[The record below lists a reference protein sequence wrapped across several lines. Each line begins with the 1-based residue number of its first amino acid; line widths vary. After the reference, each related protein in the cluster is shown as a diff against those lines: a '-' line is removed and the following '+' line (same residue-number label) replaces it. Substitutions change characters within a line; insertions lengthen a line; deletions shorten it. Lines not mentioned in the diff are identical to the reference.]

1 MIRIRVTGPLLRVI
15 REVLMPGPLT
25 GLVVVAVEQAVAAP
39 FATRQL
45 ADLGA
50 RVIKIE
56 RPGVGDFARG
66 YDRAVHGQSS
76 HFVWLN
82 RGKESI
88 ELDVKQ
94 DTHVLRALVS
104 RADVFVQNLAPG
116 AAARLGF
123 DSASLTSQ
131 YPRLITCDISG
142 YGSDGPYRDRKAY
155 DLLIQSEAG
164 LVSITGTPSSP
175 AKVGIAAAD
184 IAAGMY
190 AYSGILTALYDR
202 SQTGRGCAIEVSM
215 LEALGE
221 WMGFPYYY
229 GTYGGTPPIRSGVH
243 HATIAPYGAYRA
255 GDGTVVQ
262 LGIQNEREWLE
273 FCTTVLLMPHV
284 ATDARFASNSS
295 RLAHRAELDAVIDSV
310 FGGLTG
316 AALVGRLESAR
327 IAFGQ
332 QRTVAE
338 FAEHPQLRERDRWR
352 TVRTPGGDVR
362 ALLPPVTVRGREAEM
377 GAVPALG
384 QHTQDVLR
392 WLGL

>member
-1 MIRIRVTGPLLRVI
+1 
-15 REVLMPGPLT
+15 MPGPLT
-25 GLVVVAVEQAVAAP
+25 GLVVVALEQAVAAP

-50 RVIKIE
+50 RVVKIE
-56 RPGVGDFARG
+56 RPGAGDFARG
-66 YDRAVHGQSS
+66 YDQAVHGQSS

-82 RGKESI
+82 RGKESVA
-88 ELDVKQ
+88 LDVKQ
-94 DTHVLRALVS
+94 DAHVLRALVA

-123 DSASLTSQ
+123 GAAELSALQ
-131 YPRLITCDISG
+131 PRLITCDISG
-142 YGSDGPYRDRKAY
+142 YGSDGSYRDRKAY

-164 LVSITGTPSSP
+164 LISITGTPESP

-202 SQTGRGCAIEVSM
+202 ERTGRGSNIEVSM

-221 WMGFPYYY
+221 WMGFPFYYN
-229 GTYGGTPPIRSGVH
+229 TYGGTPPARSGVH
-243 HATIAPYGAYRA
+243 HATFAPYGAYRA
-255 GDGTVVQ
+255 GDGTVLQ

-273 FCTTVLLMPHV
+273 FCTKTLLMPHV
-284 ATDARFASNSS
+284 ATNARFASNSL
-295 RLAHRAELDAVIDSV
+295 RLRHRSELDAVIDSV

-316 AALVGRLESAR
+316 DELMARLEGAR
-327 IAFGQ
+327 IAFAQ

-338 FAEHPQLRERDRWR
+338 FADHPQLRQRDRWR
-352 TVRTPGGDVR
+352 TVATPGGDVR
-362 ALLPPVTVRGREAEM
+362 ALLPPATFRGREAEM
-377 GAVPALG
+377 GPVPALG
-384 QHTQDVLR
+384 QHTEEVLR
-392 WLGL
+392 WLQL

>member
-1 MIRIRVTGPLLRVI
+1 LPVTRIAVI

-66 YDRAVHGQSS
+66 YDQAVHGQSS

-82 RGKESI
+82 RGKESV
-88 ELDVKQ
+88 ELDLKQ
-94 DTHVLRALVS
+94 DAHVLRALIA

-116 AAARLGF
+116 AVGRLGF
-123 DSASLTSQ
+123 GSASLVEQ

-164 LVSITGTPSSP
+164 LISVTGTPESP

-202 SQTGRGCAIEVSM
+202 SQNGRGCAIEVSM

-229 GTYGGTPPIRSGVH
+229 GVYGGSAPVRSGVR

-255 GDGTVVQ
+255 GDGAVLQ
-262 LGIQNEREWLE
+262 LGLQNEREWVE
-273 FCTTVLLMPHV
+273 FCGKVLLLPHV
-284 ATDARFASNSS
+284 ASDGRFASNSL
-295 RLAHRAELDAVIDSV
+295 RVEHRGELDAVIDSV
-310 FGGLTG
+310 FGGLSG
-316 AALVGRLESAR
+316 EELVGRLESAR

-332 QRTVAE
+332 QRSVAE

-352 TVRTPGGDVR
+352 TVRTPRGDVR
-362 ALLPPVTVRGREAEM
+362 ALLPPVTVRGWEEAEM

-384 QHTQDVLR
+384 QHTEEVLR
-392 WLGL
+392 WLEL

>member
-1 MIRIRVTGPLLRVI
+1 
-15 REVLMPGPLT
+15 
-25 GLVVVAVEQAVAAP
+25 
-39 FATRQL
+39 
-45 ADLGA
+45 
-50 RVIKIE
+50 
-56 RPGVGDFARG
+56 
-66 YDRAVHGQSS
+66 VHGQSS

-82 RGKESI
+82 RGKESVD
-88 ELDVKQ
+88 LDLKQ
-94 DTHVLRALVS
+94 DAHVLRALIA

-116 AAARLGF
+116 AVGRLGF
-123 DSASLTSQ
+123 GSAALVEQ

-164 LVSITGTPSSP
+164 LISVTGTPESP

-202 SQTGRGCAIEVSM
+202 SRSGRGCAIEVSM

-229 GTYGGTPPIRSGVH
+229 GVYGGSAPVRSGVH

-255 GDGTVVQ
+255 GDGAVLQ
-262 LGIQNEREWLE
+262 LGVQNEREWVE
-273 FCTTVLLMPHV
+273 FCGKVLLLPHV
-284 ATDARFASNSS
+284 ASDGRFASNSL
-295 RLAHRAELDAVIDSV
+295 RVEHRGELDAVIDAV
-310 FGGLTG
+310 FGGLSG
-316 AALVGRLESAR
+316 EELVGRLESAR

-332 QRTVAE
+332 QRSVVE

-352 TVRTPGGDVR
+352 TVATPGGDVR
-362 ALLPPVTVRGREAEM
+362 ALLPPVTVRGREEAEM

-384 QHTQDVLR
+384 QHTEEVLR

>member
-1 MIRIRVTGPLLRVI
+1 
-15 REVLMPGPLT
+15 MPGPLS
-25 GLVVVAVEQAVAAP
+25 GLLVVAVEQAVAAP

-56 RPGVGDFARG
+56 RPGAGDFARG
-66 YDRAVHGQSS
+66 YDQAVHGQSS

-82 RGKESI
+82 RGKQSV
-88 ELDVKQ
+88 ELDLKQ
-94 DTHVLRALVS
+94 DAHVLRALLS

-116 AAARLGF
+116 AVSRLGF
-123 DSASLTSQ
+123 GSASLVEQ

-164 LVSITGTPSSP
+164 LISVTGTPDSP

-202 SQTGRGCAIEVSM
+202 SRTGRGCALEVSM

-221 WMGFPYYY
+221 WMGFPFYY
-229 GTYGGTPPIRSGVH
+229 GVYGGSAPVRSGVH

-255 GDGTVVQ
+255 GDGAVLQ
-262 LGIQNEREWLE
+262 LGVQNEREWVE
-273 FCTTVLLMPHV
+273 FCRTVLLLPHV
-284 ATDARFASNSS
+284 ATDARFSSNSA
-295 RLAHRAELDAVIDSV
+295 RVAHRSELDAVIDSV
-310 FGGLTG
+310 FGGLNG
-316 AALVGRLESAR
+316 DELVARLESAR

-338 FAEHPQLRERDRWR
+338 FAEHPQLRSRDRWR
-352 TVRTPGGDVR
+352 TVATPGGDVQ
-362 ALLPPVTVRGREAEM
+362 ALLPPVTVHGREAEM
-377 GAVPALG
+377 GPVPALG
-384 QHTQDVLR
+384 QHTAEVLE

>member
-1 MIRIRVTGPLLRVI
+1 
-15 REVLMPGPLT
+15 MPGPLS
-25 GLVVVAVEQAVAAP
+25 GLLVVAVEQAVAAP

-50 RVIKIE
+50 RVVKIE
-56 RPGVGDFARG
+56 RPGAGDFARG
-66 YDRAVHGQSS
+66 YDQAVHGQSS

-82 RGKESI
+82 RGKQSV
-88 ELDVKQ
+88 ELDLKQ
-94 DTHVLRALVS
+94 DAHVLRALLS

-116 AAARLGF
+116 AVSRLGF
-123 DSASLTSQ
+123 GSASLVEQ

-164 LVSITGTPSSP
+164 LISVTGTPDSP

-202 SQTGRGCAIEVSM
+202 SRTGRGCALEVSM

-221 WMGFPYYY
+221 WMGFPFYY
-229 GTYGGTPPIRSGVH
+229 GVYGGSAPVRSGVH

-255 GDGTVVQ
+255 GDGAVLQ
-262 LGIQNEREWLE
+262 LGVQNEREWVE
-273 FCTTVLLMPHV
+273 FCRTVLLLPHV
-284 ATDARFASNSS
+284 ATDARFSSNSA
-295 RLAHRAELDAVIDSV
+295 RVAHRSELDAVIDSV
-310 FGGLTG
+310 FGGLNG
-316 AALVGRLESAR
+316 DELVARLESAR

-338 FAEHPQLRERDRWR
+338 FAEHPQLRSRDRWR
-352 TVRTPGGDVR
+352 TVATPGGDVQ
-362 ALLPPVTVRGREAEM
+362 ALLPPVTVHGREAEM
-377 GAVPALG
+377 GPVPALG
-384 QHTQDVLR
+384 QHTAEVLE

>member
-1 MIRIRVTGPLLRVI
+1 
-15 REVLMPGPLT
+15 MPGPLT
-25 GLVVVAVEQAVAAP
+25 GLVVVALEQAVAAP
-39 FATRQL
+39 LATRQL

-66 YDRAVHGQSS
+66 YDRTVHGQSS

-82 RGKESI
+82 RGKESV
-88 ELDVKQ
+88 ELDVKE
-94 DTHVLRALVS
+94 DTEVLRALAA

-116 AAARLGF
+116 AAERLGF
-123 DSASLTSQ
+123 GAAELSSAF
-131 YPRLITCDISG
+131 PRLITCDISG

-164 LVSITGTPSSP
+164 LISITGSPAEP

-190 AYSGILTALYDR
+190 AYGGILTALYDR
-202 SQTGRGCAIEVSM
+202 ERTGRGSNIEVSM

-229 GTYGGTPPIRSGVH
+229 ATYGGSAPERSGVR
-243 HATIAPYGAYRA
+243 HATIAPYGAFRA
-255 GDGTVVQ
+255 GDGTVIQ
-262 LGIQNEREWLE
+262 LGIQNEREWQD
-273 FCTTVLLMPHV
+273 FCAKVLLMPHV
-284 ATDARFASNSS
+284 ATNARFVSNSS
-295 RLAHRAELDAVIDSV
+295 RLAHRSELDAVIDSV

-316 AALVGRLESAR
+316 SELVARLEDAR
-327 IAFGQ
+327 IAFGR

-338 FAEHPQLRERDRWR
+338 FAEHPQLRQRDRWR
-352 TVRTPGGDVR
+352 TVSTPGGDVQ
-362 ALLPPVTVRGREAEM
+362 ALLPPATFRGWEADM
-377 GAVPALG
+377 GPVPALG
-384 QHTQDVLR
+384 EHTEAVLR
-392 WLGL
+392 WLRSNGA

>member
-1 MIRIRVTGPLLRVI
+1 
-15 REVLMPGPLT
+15 MPGPLT

-66 YDRAVHGQSS
+66 YDQAVHGQSS

-82 RGKESI
+82 RGKESVD
-88 ELDVKQ
+88 LDLKQ
-94 DTHVLRALVS
+94 DAHVLRALIA

-116 AAARLGF
+116 AVGRLGF
-123 DSASLTSQ
+123 GSAALVEQ

-164 LVSITGTPSSP
+164 LISVTGTPESP

-202 SQTGRGCAIEVSM
+202 SRSGRGCAIEVSM

-229 GTYGGTPPIRSGVH
+229 GVYGGSAPVRSGVH

-255 GDGTVVQ
+255 GDGAVLQ
-262 LGIQNEREWLE
+262 LGVQNEREWVE
-273 FCTTVLLMPHV
+273 FCGKVLLLPHV
-284 ATDARFASNSS
+284 ASDGRFASNSL
-295 RLAHRAELDAVIDSV
+295 RVEHRGELDAVIDAV
-310 FGGLTG
+310 FGGLSG
-316 AALVGRLESAR
+316 EELVGRLESAR

-332 QRTVAE
+332 QRSVVE

-352 TVRTPGGDVR
+352 TVATPGGDVR
-362 ALLPPVTVRGREAEM
+362 ALLPPVTVRGREEAEM

-384 QHTQDVLR
+384 QHTEEVLR

>member
-1 MIRIRVTGPLLRVI
+1 
-15 REVLMPGPLT
+15 MPGPLS
-25 GLVVVAVEQAVAAP
+25 GLLVVAVEQAVAAP

-66 YDRAVHGQSS
+66 YDQAVHGQSS

-82 RGKESI
+82 RGKQSV
-88 ELDVKQ
+88 ELDLKQ
-94 DTHVLRALVS
+94 DAHVLRALLS

-116 AAARLGF
+116 AVSRLGF
-123 DSASLTSQ
+123 GSASLVEQ

-164 LVSITGTPSSP
+164 LISVTGTPDSP

-202 SQTGRGCAIEVSM
+202 SRTGRGCALEVSM

-221 WMGFPYYY
+221 WMGFPFYY
-229 GTYGGTPPIRSGVH
+229 GVYGGSAPVRSGVH

-255 GDGTVVQ
+255 GDGAVLQ
-262 LGIQNEREWLE
+262 LGVQNEREWVK
-273 FCTTVLLMPHV
+273 FCRTVLLLPHV
-284 ATDARFASNSS
+284 ATDARFSSNSA
-295 RLAHRAELDAVIDSV
+295 RVAHRSELDAVIDSV
-310 FGGLTG
+310 FGGLNG
-316 AALVGRLESAR
+316 DELVARLESAR

-338 FAEHPQLRERDRWR
+338 FAEHPQLRSRDRWR
-352 TVRTPGGDVR
+352 TVATPGGDVQ
-362 ALLPPVTVRGREAEM
+362 ALLPPVTVHGREAEM
-377 GAVPALG
+377 GPVPALG
-384 QHTQDVLR
+384 QHTAEVLE

>member
-1 MIRIRVTGPLLRVI
+1 
-15 REVLMPGPLT
+15 MPGPLT
-25 GLVVVAVEQAVAAP
+25 GLVVVALEQAVAAP
-39 FATRQL
+39 LATRQL

-66 YDRAVHGQSS
+66 YDRTVHGQSS

-82 RGKESI
+82 RGKQSV
-88 ELDVKQ
+88 ELDVKE
-94 DTHVLRALVS
+94 DTGVLRALVA

-116 AAARLGF
+116 AAERLGF
-123 DSASLTSQ
+123 GSSALAAEF
-131 YPRLITCDISG
+131 PRLITCDISG

-164 LVSITGTPSSP
+164 LISITGTPSEP
-175 AKVGIAAAD
+175 AKVGIAVAD

-202 SQTGRGCAIEVSM
+202 ERTGRGRTIEVSM

-229 GTYGGTPPIRSGVH
+229 ATYGGAAPERSGVH
-243 HATIAPYGAYRA
+243 HATIAPYGAFRA
-255 GDGTVVQ
+255 GDGTVIQ
-262 LGIQNEREWLE
+262 LGIQNEREWRE
-273 FCTTVLLMPHV
+273 FCAKVLLMPHV

-295 RLAHRAELDAVIDSV
+295 RLAHRPELDAVIDSV

-316 AALVGRLESAR
+316 AELVARLEDAR

-338 FAEHPQLRERDRWR
+338 FAEHPQLRQRDRWR
-352 TVRTPGGDVR
+352 TVSTPGGDVR
-362 ALLPPVTVRGREAEM
+362 ALLPPATFRGWEAEM
-377 GAVPALG
+377 GPVPALG
-384 QHTQDVLR
+384 EHTEAVLR
-392 WLGL
+392 WLRSSGV

>member
-1 MIRIRVTGPLLRVI
+1 MSGPR
-15 REVLMPGPLT
+15 MPGPLS
-25 GLVVVAVEQAVAAP
+25 GVLVVALEQAVAAP

-50 RVIKIE
+50 RVIKVE

-82 RGKESI
+82 RGKESV
-88 ELDVKQ
+88 ELDVKA
-94 DTHVLRALVS
+94 DTRVLRALID

-116 AAARLGF
+116 AVDRLGLGPL
-123 DSASLTSQ
+123 AQTH
-131 YPRLITCDISG
+131 PRLITCDISG
-142 YGSDGPYRDRKAY
+142 YGPDGSYRDRKAY

-164 LVSITGTPSSP
+164 LISITGSP
-175 AKVGIAAAD
+175 AEPAKAGIAAAD

-202 SQTGRGCAIEVSM
+202 ERTGRGSAVEVSM

-221 WMGFPYYY
+221 WMGFPFYYT
-229 GTYGGTPPIRSGVH
+229 TYGGSSPVRSGVH

-255 GDGTVVQ
+255 GDGTVIQ
-262 LGIQNEREWLE
+262 LGIQNEREWQA
-273 FCTTVLLMPHV
+273 FCATVLLMPHV
-284 ATDARFASNSS
+284 AADARFDSNSA
-295 RLAHRAELDAVIDSV
+295 RLAHRSELDAVIDSV
-310 FGGLTG
+310 LGGLTG
-316 AALVGRLESAR
+316 TELVARLDSAR
-327 IAFGQ
+327 IAFAQ

-338 FAEHPQLRERDRWR
+338 FAAHPQLRERDRWR
-352 TVRTPGGDVR
+352 TVSTPGGDVR
-362 ALLPPVTVRGREAEM
+362 ALLPPATFRGREAEM

-384 QHTQDVLR
+384 QHTEELLR
-392 WLGL
+392 WLGF

>member
-1 MIRIRVTGPLLRVI
+1 
-15 REVLMPGPLT
+15 MPGPLS
-25 GLVVVAVEQAVAAP
+25 GLLVVAVEQAVAAP

-56 RPGVGDFARG
+56 RPGAGDFARG
-66 YDRAVHGQSS
+66 YDQAVHGQSS

-82 RGKESI
+82 RGKQSV
-88 ELDVKQ
+88 ELDLKQ
-94 DTHVLRALVS
+94 DAHVLRALLS

-116 AAARLGF
+116 AVSRLGF
-123 DSASLTSQ
+123 GSASLVEQ

-164 LVSITGTPSSP
+164 LISVTGTPDSP

-202 SQTGRGCAIEVSM
+202 SRTGRGCALEVSM

-221 WMGFPYYY
+221 WMGFPFYY
-229 GTYGGTPPIRSGVH
+229 GVYGGSAPVRSGVH

-255 GDGTVVQ
+255 GDGAVLQ
-262 LGIQNEREWLE
+262 LGVQNEREWVE
-273 FCTTVLLMPHV
+273 FCRTVLLLPHV
-284 ATDARFASNSS
+284 ATDARFSSNSA
-295 RLAHRAELDAVIDSV
+295 RVAHRSELDAVIDSV
-310 FGGLTG
+310 FGGLNG
-316 AALVGRLESAR
+316 DELVARLESAR

-338 FAEHPQLRERDRWR
+338 FAEHPQLRSRDRWR
-352 TVRTPGGDVR
+352 TVATPAGDVQ
-362 ALLPPVTVRGREAEM
+362 ALLPPVTVHGREAEM
-377 GAVPALG
+377 GPVPALG
-384 QHTQDVLR
+384 QHTAEVLE

>member
-1 MIRIRVTGPLLRVI
+1 L
-15 REVLMPGPLT
+15 
-25 GLVVVAVEQAVAAP
+25 EQAVAAP

-56 RPGVGDFARG
+56 RPGVGDFARD

-82 RGKESI
+82 RGKESV
-88 ELDVKQ
+88 ELDVKE
-94 DTHVLRALVS
+94 DPHVLRALVD

-123 DSASLTSQ
+123 GSEELVSRC
-131 YPRLITCDISG
+131 PRLITCDISG
-142 YGSDGPYRDRKAY
+142 YGSEGSYRDRKAY

-164 LVSITGTPSSP
+164 LVSITGSPDAP

-202 SQTGRGCAIEVSM
+202 ARTGRGSAVEVSM

-221 WMGFPYYY
+221 WMGFPFYYA
-229 GTYGGTPPIRSGVH
+229 TYGGSEPARSGVH

-262 LGIQNEREWLE
+262 LGIQNEREWHE
-273 FCTTVLLMPHV
+273 FCAKVLLMPHV
-284 ATDARFASNSS
+284 ATNARFVSNSD

-310 FGGLTG
+310 LGGLTG
-316 AALVGRLESAR
+316 PELVVRLDDAHRLRPAAHRR
-327 IAFGQ
+327 
-332 QRTVAE
+332 
-338 FAEHPQLRERDRWR
+338 
-352 TVRTPGGDVR
+352 
-362 ALLPPVTVRGREAEM
+362 
-377 GAVPALG
+377 
-384 QHTQDVLR
+384 
-392 WLGL
+392 

>member
-1 MIRIRVTGPLLRVI
+1 
-15 REVLMPGPLT
+15 MPGPLT

-66 YDRAVHGQSS
+66 YDQAVHGQSS

-82 RGKESI
+82 RGKESVD
-88 ELDVKQ
+88 LDLKQ
-94 DTHVLRALVS
+94 DAHVLRALIA

-116 AAARLGF
+116 AVGRLGF
-123 DSASLTSQ
+123 GSAALVEQ

-164 LVSITGTPSSP
+164 LISVTGTPESP

-202 SQTGRGCAIEVSM
+202 SRSGRGCAIEVSM

-229 GTYGGTPPIRSGVH
+229 GVYGGSAPVRSGVH

-255 GDGTVVQ
+255 GDGAVLQ
-262 LGIQNEREWLE
+262 LGVQNEREWVE
-273 FCTTVLLMPHV
+273 FCGKVLLLPHV
-284 ATDARFASNSS
+284 ASDGRFASNSL
-295 RLAHRAELDAVIDSV
+295 RVEHRGELDAVIDAV
-310 FGGLTG
+310 FGGLSG
-316 AALVGRLESAR
+316 EELVGRLESAR

-332 QRTVAE
+332 QRSVVE
-338 FAEHPQLRERDRWR
+338 FAEHPQLRERGRWR
-352 TVRTPGGDVR
+352 TVATPGGDVR
-362 ALLPPVTVRGREAEM
+362 ALLPPVTVRGREEAEM

-384 QHTQDVLR
+384 QHTEEVLR